1 MSNEFNPDD
10 LDLSDNP
17 LSSNRNNYS
26 KKLKKWNKDNQDELA
41 YFDSIIMNQKDIISQ
56 LPRILNDE
64 VRSLFYPGSE
74 FDFDVIKYFIE
85 TSKIGN
91 FYYCDYGIDKQIL
104 LEKLRTYFV
113 KIGFAVALQCQL
125 FPPHFNSKTWEDFW
139 NKGKYIED
147 GKILIGD
154 ISFINEYK
162 IFNGKTSFKLTYF
175 GTEAIATYKILLENR
190 ILPDLLVIQDHG
202 CGGNWTYFSQG
213 SLLETLSKEY
223 NLYPSYIL
231 IDKNQN
237 VWNNYDKISETVG
250 RFGMHQDERVLYKL
264 SK

>member
-10 LDLSDNP
+10 LDLSYNP
-17 LSSNRNNYS
+17 LNGDRNHYS
-26 KKLKKWNKDNQDELA
+26 EKLNKWVKDNQDELA
-41 YFDSIIMNQKDIISQ
+41 YYDSIIKNQKDIDNPE
-56 LPRILNDE
+56 PRILNDE

-74 FDFDVIKYFIE
+74 FDFDVIKYFIK
-85 TSKIGN
+85 TSKIDN
-91 FYYCDYGIDKQIL
+91 FYYCDYSIDKQLL
-104 LEKLRTYFV
+104 LEKLRTYFG
-113 KIGFAVALQCQL
+113 KLGFAVALQCQL
-125 FPPHFNSKTWEDFW
+125 HPSYYNSKTWEDFW
-139 NKGKYIED
+139 TKEYIENREL
-147 GKILIGD
+147 LIGD

-162 IFNGKTSFKLTYF
+162 IFNEKTSFKFIYF
-175 GTEAIATYKILLENR
+175 GTEAIATYKILLQNR

-202 CGGNWTYFSQG
+202 YGGNWTYFSQD

-223 NLYPSYIL
+223 NFYPSYIL